1 MIKKKG
7 RPKKEDNKVFGY
19 RLRLTKDE
27 YERLDN
33 LSKKTGETKIDL
45 LLEGFKMVENT
56 HGYNGVRVGDCVRM
70 NYSRAGITDIKAK
83 VTKQTIECDTAGKV
97 TETAVFTKQ
106 LWEG

>member
-1 MIKKKG
+1 M
-7 RPKKEDNKVFGY
+7 
-19 RLRLTKDE
+19 LQE
-27 YERLDN
+27 YAERLLKK
-33 LSKKTGETKIDL
+33 LSSIECTITY
-45 LLEGFKMVENT
+45 T

-70 NYSRAGITDIKAK
+70 NYLRAEITDIKAK

>member
-1 MIKKKG
+1 MGNKKG

-45 LLEGFKMVENT
+45 LLEGFKMVEKLKKNSIERRLI
-56 HGYNGVRVGDCVRM
+56 GYPKNRLKGVINEGIIGYTIIPVRSR
-70 NYSRAGITDIKAK
+70 NY
-83 VTKQTIECDTAGKV
+83 
-97 TETAVFTKQ
+97 
-106 LWEG
+106 

>member
-1 MIKKKG
+1 MGNKKG

-45 LLEGFKMVENT
+45 LLEGFKMVEKLKKIQKIRKFLKIMQKT
-56 HGYNGVRVGDCVRM
+56 
-70 NYSRAGITDIKAK
+70 
-83 VTKQTIECDTAGKV
+83 
-97 TETAVFTKQ
+97 
-106 LWEG
+106 

>member
-1 MIKKKG
+1 MLLIAVVNRRDLWEIKKG

-45 LLEGFKMVENT
+45 LLEGFKMVEKLKK
-56 HGYNGVRVGDCVRM
+56 
-70 NYSRAGITDIKAK
+70 I
-83 VTKQTIECDTAGKV
+83 
-97 TETAVFTKQ
+97 Q
-106 LWEG
+106 LNDD